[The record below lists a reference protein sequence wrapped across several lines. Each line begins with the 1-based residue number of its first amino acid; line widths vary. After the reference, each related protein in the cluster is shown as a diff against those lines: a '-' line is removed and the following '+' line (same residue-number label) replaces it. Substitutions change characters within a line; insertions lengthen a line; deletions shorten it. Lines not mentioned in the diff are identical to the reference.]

1 MSKGMDQKKTKK
13 KEPTKSLKEKRA
25 AKKEKKQLSIMIIED
40 EQDILLLY
48 KDFLLSKG
56 HKVLATSTT
65 ANEIMSDYDRIKPDI
80 VIIDYKL
87 PSEKNGLDA
96 AIQILNKY
104 PSAAILIVTAYDTVK
119 KEIAKNSFFDD
130 KRVEILI
137 KPLRLALLESSII
150 NIVNK

>member
-1 MSKGMDQKKTKK
+1 MGTTRNLEMT
-13 KEPTKSLKEKRA
+13 
-25 AKKEKKQLSIMIIED
+25 KKEKKQLSIMIIED

-48 KDFLLSKG
+48 KDYLLSKG

-80 VIIDYKL
+80 AIIDYKL

-104 PSAAILIVTAYDTVK
+104 PSAAILIVTAYETVT
-119 KEIAKNSFFDD
+119 KEIRKTPFLDN
-130 KRVEILI
+130 KRLEVLI
-137 KPLRLALLESSII
+137 KPLRLAQLENSLI
-150 NIVNK
+150 NIANKK